1 MSGSEVCFTAAYTKF
16 MQTQG
21 YKIVLPAA
29 DELQIDIDTTEMQER
44 FNESAEILFRY
55 VEPKE
60 IKEAPSESGL
70 PRKHI
75 TVKLPFELTVWQ
87 RLALQAALGSDNT
100 REILSCIQ
108 YLNGDPTPTCF
119 KEVK

>member
-1 MSGSEVCFTAAYTKF
+1 MSGNEVCFTAAYTEF

-29 DELQIDIDTTEMQER
+29 NELQIDIDTVEMQER
-44 FNESAEILFRY
+44 FNESVGVFFQYITPED
-55 VEPKE
+55 VKE
-60 IKEAPSESGL
+60 TPSESGL
-70 PRKHI
+70 PCKHI
-75 TVKLPFELTVWQ
+75 TIKLPFDVTVWQ
-87 RLALQAALGSDNT
+87 RLALQAALGSDNI

-108 YLNGDPTPTCF
+108 HLNGDPTPTCF